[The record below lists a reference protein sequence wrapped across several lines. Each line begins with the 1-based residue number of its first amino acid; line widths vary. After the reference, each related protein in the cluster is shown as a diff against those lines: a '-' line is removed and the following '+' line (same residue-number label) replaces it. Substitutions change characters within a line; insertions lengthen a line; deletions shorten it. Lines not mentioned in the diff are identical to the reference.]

1 MIPEVQWFISNH
13 PDTKFDVQDIPEAA
27 WTEVA
32 QNVEQVEVF
41 PDEPSTI
48 RYLSSATRQ
57 LFNLKHTRIL
67 LPDGRVAYLEALL
80 AGDNQ
85 ILLSIP
91 ANARRSNLY
100 IRTWEKKFI
109 NGEPQITNSIRVGQG
124 RIVDDSFSSAFMLLE
139 SGDVEEISKPIYLVG
154 ESDDYKLSMHTI
166 RFIAKM
172 IEGRTNSQHLTQ
184 GVLGLAKNLQAVDIF
199 KQYKLTQNYLGPWV
213 IKNSMNDSDVMM
225 DEYITTIVD
234 PCFRI
239 KL

>member
-1 MIPEVQWFISNH
+1 MIPEVEWFLANH
-13 PDTKFDVQDIPEAA
+13 PNTKFDIQDIPDAA

-41 PDEPSTI
+41 PDEPSKI
-48 RYLSSATRQ
+48 KYLSNVSRQ
-57 LFNLKHTRIL
+57 FFDLKHTRVL

-85 ILLSIP
+85 ILISIP

-109 NGEPQITNSIRVGQG
+109 DGEPKITNSIRVGQG
-124 RIVDDSFSSAFMLLE
+124 RILDDAFMSAFLLLE
-139 SGDVEEISKPIYLVG
+139 SGDVEEIPRPIYLVG
-154 ESDDYKLSMHTI
+154 QGDDYKLSMHTV

-172 IEGRTNSQHLTQ
+172 IEGRTSPQHLTQ
-184 GVLGLAKNLQAVDIF
+184 GVLGLAKNKQAVEVF

-213 IKNSMNDSDVMM
+213 IKNSMDGSDVMM
-225 DEYITTIVD
+225 DEYITTIVN
-234 PCFRI
+234 PCFKI